1 MKKLT
6 ITIERCLFSDIID
19 DVLLELANLSADVMR
34 ELANLAAKGRIPKW
48 GSYEIDRIEKA
59 YPVKDYY
66 ISLHTGP
73 VETPGRVV
81 ALVFVHTVAN
91 EDKAEVTVTWDD

>member
-6 ITIERCLFSDIID
+6 VTIERCLFDDIFD
-19 DVLLELANLSADVMR
+19 YVMV

-48 GSYEIDRIEKA
+48 ESYDIDKIERV
-59 YPVKDYY
+59 YPIKDYY
-66 ISLHTGP
+66 ISLHAGP

-81 ALVFVHTVAN
+81 ASVFVHTVAN